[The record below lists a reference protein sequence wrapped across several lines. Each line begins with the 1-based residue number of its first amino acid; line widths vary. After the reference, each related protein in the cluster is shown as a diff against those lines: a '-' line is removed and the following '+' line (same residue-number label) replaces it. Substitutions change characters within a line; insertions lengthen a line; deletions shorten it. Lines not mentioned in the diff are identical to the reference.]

1 MVIGLGS
8 EGEKREVMEK
18 KGRLKDKSISRIED

>member
-18 KGRLKDKSISRIED
+18 KGRLKDKSIWIED